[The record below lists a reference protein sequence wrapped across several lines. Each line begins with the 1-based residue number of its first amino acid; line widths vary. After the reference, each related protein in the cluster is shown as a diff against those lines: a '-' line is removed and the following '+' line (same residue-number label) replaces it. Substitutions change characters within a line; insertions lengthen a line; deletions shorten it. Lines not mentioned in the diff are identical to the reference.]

1 MLSHIDQSK
10 KEEEVKQQEED
21 ERLQGGGAEVDA
33 LQQAGLEDE
42 VWGEKSPTS
51 LLQPPPLPSTLP
63 SALYRHNHLPAA
75 SLLQVN
81 LGDEPN
87 F

>member
-1 MLSHIDQSK
+1 MLSHLDQSK

-42 VWGEKSPTS
+42 VWGENSSTS
-51 LLQPPPLPSTLP
+51 LLQSPPLGAPPLHPTICPLSSQPSPRRLP
-63 SALYRHNHLPAA
+63 IAGEFRR
-75 SLLQVN
+75 
-81 LGDEPN
+81 
-87 F
+87 